1 MPWCCWCLSVRW
13 PVECPII
20 LHYITQR
27 APKSKLKCIW
37 TNLAINQSDFGPTS
51 GAATEQ
57 IEWTRLQVLGFVFQD
72 AGGGPHKTG
81 TSDEYRNDC
90 HGGMANECRYS
101 SGDHRRCLLPKNKW
115 KEGRKTTM
123 RLGYWSLAGDG
134 MGRRRDLPV
143 LFLKPNMFLLPA
155 PTPPPISL
163 DSLLFFQAYYRH
175 LKGLSPLQVSLSLSL
190 SSPYPW
196 VMASP
201 RTIAPAADRA
211 CWAFSLKVGKDRVEM
226 VKEED
231 HQRSVAA
238 VLFRM
243 LFHPHHSLPSTMI
256 LSCPNTLKA
265 EFNVTTNGATLKLKA
280 AIYAVFIWKQ
290 SNRLWE
296 ICPMK
301 LLSFF

>member
-27 APKSKLKCIW
+27 APKSKLKCKW
-37 TNLAINQSDFGPTS
+37 TNLAINQSDFRPTS

-190 SSPYPW
+190 FPLSVSYGF
-196 VMASP
+196 
-201 RTIAPAADRA
+201 AADHRA
-211 CWAFSLKVGKDRVEM
+211 GCGPRV
-226 VKEED
+226 
-231 HQRSVAA
+231 
-238 VLFRM
+238 LG
-243 LFHPHHSLPSTMI
+243 I
-256 LSCPNTLKA
+256 LSKGW
-265 EFNVTTNGATLKLKA
+265 EGSSGNGERRRPSKERCSRAFPHVISSA
-280 AIYAVFIWKQ
+280 
-290 SNRLWE
+290 S
-296 ICPMK
+296 
-301 LLSFF
+301 